1 MISSSSSLP
10 IAPWSKKSNASVL
23 IYLPMG
29 WGDLGSTTMDTVVPD
44 DVLADEDEQELLL
57 LRGGGV
63 AGLHGRDGVFELSS
77 CSYRRLWCYSSVCKA
92 YHRQQRQHHIDG

>member
-1 MISSSSSLP
+1 
-10 IAPWSKKSNASVL
+10 
-23 IYLPMG
+23 MG

-63 AGLHGRDGVFELSS
+63 AGLHGRDGVLELFDTGTSDVLSGSRVSS
-77 CSYRRLWCYSSVCKA
+77 IISWTFFLP
-92 YHRQQRQHHIDG
+92 GNF